1 MGLPY
6 HHVPP
11 NKTPA
16 AEKGFGPVAGHLA
29 VSVTPERIPDMVNSE
44 WLKSA

>member
-16 AEKGFGPVAGHLA
+16 AEKVSAPWPTIWA
-29 VSVTPERIPDMVNSE
+29 VSVTPERIPHYG
-44 WLKSA
+44 

>member
-11 NKTPA
+11 NKTLA
-16 AEKGFGPVAGHLA
+16 AEKGFGLVAGHLGCERYPRA
-29 VSVTPERIPDMVNSE
+29 DTPL
-44 WLKSA
+44 WLTRNG